1 MFSQNLCDNSGPG
14 RLVFFICEWMNALW
28 LPWVG
33 SRIRVFQRFPF
44 RCVQTVDCVPG
55 PVLVTGDP
63 QGLLSPK
70 SSQGAPASQPMTRA
84 LPVPSTRGALHGG

>member
-1 MFSQNLCDNSGPG
+1 
-14 RLVFFICEWMNALW
+14 MNALW

-44 RCVQTVDCVPG
+44 RRVQTVDCVPG

-70 SSQGAPASQPMTRA
+70 YSSQPMTRA
-84 LPVPSTRGALHGG
+84 LPMPSTRGALHGG